1 MGRTPSEVGLIRE
14 ADRLLLHGRLESE
27 PELDDLELPV
37 RRRDGAVLS
46 VQMALRRTEI
56 AGKRM
61 TLLIIRDV
69 TTQRRLESAIRHTQR
84 IEAMGTLA
92 GGIAHNFRNAL
103 GSILPN
109 LDYCLSAAPPG
120 LREPLE
126 DARSAASAAVD
137 LAARLT
143 RMAHQDAGVH
153 EGPVELRTVLADVV
167 GICRSTFGA
176 RIAIRESLGE
186 GGVVAGGRGDLHQ
199 IFLNLCLNARDAVED
214 ASAPRIEVSLARS
227 ADRAR
232 FIVTVADNGHG
243 MDEETRRRM
252 GEPFFTTKPEG
263 RGTGLGLSTAY
274 AAVRDLGGRIAVAST
289 PGAGTTFTIELPVA
303 RGRVPS
309 AEQAPAQ
316 ALRGNVRVLVVDD
329 DPMLLEA
336 VSRQLASLGLE
347 AEPFTDP
354 AAALARVRS
363 APRAFDLLI
372 TDLDMPGLSGRELVA
387 QAHRSEP
394 GLPIVVLSGT
404 PHGEPIPGA
413 AAVLAKP
420 ASTTDLAAAVAR
432 CLHLDPARVA

>member
-1 MGRTPSEVGLIRE
+1 MHRFRARLHRAGRTSGRAVIYDPCGRPVKDSRGLTAPGQVPSLRGLGRSATGAGAGGTPRAFLILSLVLFVLWLPHGVTPVPV
-14 ADRLLLHGRLESE
+14 ANAALSAVLAALLLGPRAG
-27 PELDDLELPV
+27 V
-37 RRRDGAVLS
+37 AWAVL
-46 VQMALRRTEI
+46 VMAL
-56 AGKRM
+56 
-61 TLLIIRDV
+61 LV
-69 TTQRRLESAIRHTQR
+69 
-84 IEAMGTLA
+84 
-92 GGIAHNFRNAL
+92 
-103 GSILPN
+103 
-109 LDYCLSAAPPG
+109 APPF
-120 LREPLE
+120 LPANVLE
-126 DARSAASAAVD
+126 AFRVVVPP
-137 LAARLT
+137 
-143 RMAHQDAGVH
+143 HP
-153 EGPVELRTVLADVV
+153 GP
-167 GICRSTFGA
+167 
-176 RIAIRESLGE
+176 
-186 GGVVAGGRGDLHQ
+186 
-199 IFLNLCLNARDAVED
+199 LNARDAVED
-214 ASAPRIEVSLARS
+214 ASAPHIEVSLARS

-263 RGTGLGLSTAY
+263 RGTGPGLSTAY

-289 PGAGTTFTIELPVA
+289 PGAGTTFTIELPAA

-316 ALRGNVRVLVVDD
+316 ALRGNVRVPVVDD

-354 AAALARVRS
+354 VAALARVRP

-432 CLHLDPARVA
+432 CLHLEPARVA